1 MAEILCRD
9 YFPMEE
15 SSLSGRNSLQGLFSN
30 GGIIPERKEC
40 FAGII
45 FQWRNHLWTAEI
57 LCRDA
62 FSVVESSLSGKNSVQ
77 GCICNGKQ
85 PPQSAK
91 VKLRIHL
98 CLKQHPQRHR
108 ASPGRKFSLWSGLSA
123 SPDTVLHVRCTWKW
137 GLWDRITAP
146 ASGQS

>member
-1 MAEILCRD
+1 
-9 YFPMEE
+9 MEK
-15 SSLSGRNSLQGLFSN
+15 SSLDGRNSLQGLFSS
-30 GGIIPERKEC
+30 GGIIFDRKKF

-62 FSVVESSLSGKNSVQ
+62 FSVEKSSLSGKNSVQ

-85 PPQSAK
+85 HPKAQDSNYF
-91 VKLRIHL
+91 RIHL
-98 CLKQHPQRHR
+98 CLKQHPQKHKIN
-108 ASPGRKFSLWSGLSA
+108 AERKFSLWSGLSA

-137 GLWDRITAP
+137 ALWDRITAP
-146 ASGQS
+146 ASGQF